1 MDRPFCKLDRRITL
15 LVDALQ
21 ATGGRVAFIG
31 DGINDTDALAQ
42 ADLGIATCAAT
53 ESAKPAVAVGPMRD
67 GLDAIP
73 ARLDLARLQCSD
85 CSAATAVQRLQ
96 CRQACNSAIGAG

>member
-1 MDRPFCKLDRRITL
+1 M
-15 LVDALQ
+15 
-21 ATGGRVAFIG
+21 AFIG

-53 ESAKPAVAVGPMRD
+53 ESAKPVVAVGPMRD

-85 CSAATAVQRLQ
+85 CSAGRHGTARLAPVDRCLSQ
-96 CRQACNSAIGAG
+96 FPWNSAIGAG